1 MALKVYQ
8 VTTIVALFL
17 SLCEPNAPPTS
28 KTADDDANATNAL
41 VAWTYF
47 KMRQHFEDTP
57 GDIPKAVR
65 LAFHQCVGGCDGC
78 IAFES
83 LGNRG
88 LVEYILEQNA
98 TWTQLGLGG
107 GAMSRTDFLTY
118 STYAAID
125 VAIEL
130 NNVACGGRRG
140 CLMPEMEYR
149 GVHKD

>member
-1 MALKVYQ
+1 MSLKVYK

-17 SLCEPNAPPTS
+17 SLGESNAPPPFEN
-28 KTADDDANATNAL
+28 AEDDATNAL

-47 KMRQHFEDTP
+47 KMRQHFEASP

-65 LAFHQCVGGCDGC
+65 LAFHHCVGGCNGC

-98 TWTQLGLGG
+98 TWTQLGLSG

-125 VAIEL
+125 VAVEL
-130 NNVACGGRRG
+130 NNVACAGRRG

-149 GVHKD
+149 VVHKG